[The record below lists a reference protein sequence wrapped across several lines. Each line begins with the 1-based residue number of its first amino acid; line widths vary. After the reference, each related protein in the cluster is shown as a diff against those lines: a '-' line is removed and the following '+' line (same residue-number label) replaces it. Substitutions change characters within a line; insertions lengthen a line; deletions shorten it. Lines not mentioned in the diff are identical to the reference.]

1 MAVFALA
8 CGPARPENAGPGGQ
22 ISSNSE
28 SGAQKKTLTI
38 AYGRAITHIG
48 PMAHD
53 FHSLF
58 PFNDNDK
65 MLNECDLHGVA
76 LAAIQGLSRKI
87 QAQDTELK
95 ARESQIEQMRIRLD
109 QLEKVVL
116 GFQHEPNH

>member
-1 MAVFALA
+1 
-8 CGPARPENAGPGGQ
+8 
-22 ISSNSE
+22 
-28 SGAQKKTLTI
+28 
-38 AYGRAITHIG
+38 
-48 PMAHD
+48 MAHD